1 MPGWRRSKFTKYPRA
16 LRATKFTK
24 YPRALRADPE
34 IPESRPF
41 HRRCTYSRHTP
52 SLQVYTCAS
61 AHSLHVPS
69 VPPCEHMPPPP
80 HSLHVPS
87 VPRAQEQFEHPLC
100 LPMGRAV
107 PTLRYLLTALLVHS
121 GVVCRD
127 PASNQTSYWSVE
139 LLQKETYSAVG
150 RALVAADDRLG
161 SNNAL
166 SARASG
172 GVKCD
177 PCMLSYWVQPLHCLW
192 SKTVPDLETRDSS
205 CRAAAIA
212 RWLLRRL
219 RSLSPNPSVAE
230 HYGG

>member
-1 MPGWRRSKFTKYPRA
+1 
-16 LRATKFTK
+16 
-24 YPRALRADPE
+24 
-34 IPESRPF
+34 
-41 HRRCTYSRHTP
+41 
-52 SLQVYTCAS
+52 
-61 AHSLHVPS
+61 
-69 VPPCEHMPPPP
+69 MPPPP

-87 VPRAQEQFEHPLC
+87 VPPCEQIPPPPQSLHVPSVPPCEQMQPPPQSLCTRALPVVLCLFFFFFRAQRRSSSVC